1 MTRGKS
7 HSHLLFSAIA
17 TYVRRLFMIV
27 LKCRLRTESFINDFL
42 LCLILVLLSMII
54 ITIALTSIARGVC
67 VNNLSCRAI
76 HAELYRRTDCTGF
89 FGTNSCFSKRVNTN
103 SKECCDAGNQDC
115 WRTSPSADDAL
126 YWIDCDT
133 DAHTQGFGQT
143 VVACANCEINVYDN
157 GMIVVNE
164 EGGSKKTR
172 AVYSCKY

>member
-7 HSHLLFSAIA
+7 NSHVLA
-17 TYVRRLFMIV
+17 V
-27 LKCRLRTESFINDFL
+27 LKCRLRIELSINDIP
-42 LCLILVLLSMII
+42 LCLILVLLSII
-54 ITIALTSIARGVC
+54 IAIVGLISIASGVC

-76 HAELYRRTDCTGF
+76 HGELYRRTDCNGI

-103 SKECCDAGNQDC
+103 SRECCDAKNKDC

-133 DAHTQGFGQT
+133 DAHSRGAGQT
-143 VVACANCEINVYDN
+143 IIACADCDINVYDN

-164 EGGSKKTR
+164 AGGSKKTR